1 MSPTAII
8 ERPEIGKSERNRGLM
23 TESISG
29 GPAAESSAPATSDNS
44 EPSPDAEAS
53 QPPAAGPRTKRP
65 LWIWI
70 AGGVLVLLA
79 LTKVVPYTINAFRT
93 VSTDDAYVNGH
104 VTFVAPRVPGQ
115 VVRVLVDDNNR
126 VQRGNLLVQL
136 DKQPYRVQVD
146 IAKSRVGSGSS
157 GSGRSPGEGSRTC
170 RTRAQRTL
178 RVGPVN

>member
-1 MSPTAII
+1 
-8 ERPEIGKSERNRGLM
+8 M

-146 IAKSRVGSGSS
+146 IAKSALEVAQADLVAAQAKVRGLAGLARSERFELAQSIERVHDQVADLA
-157 GSGRSPGEGSRTC
+157 R
-170 RTRAQRTL
+170 
-178 RVGPVN
+178 